1 MGIFSFLTERDWSR
15 NSCEIVAMAF
25 HRHPRENRRSPFN
38 RGWPRNIYVG
48 LVYFGY
54 ILDWEY
60 ICLVD
65 RIKERLGNRN
75 KCVFECYYL
84 SSNSILDEL
93 SAIVF
98 SKQKQTM
105 CINFFVAG

>member
-1 MGIFSFLTERDWSR
+1 
-15 NSCEIVAMAF
+15 MA
-25 HRHPRENRRSPFN
+25 HPRGNRSPFN

-48 LVYFGY
+48 LVYFVF
-54 ILDWEY
+54 

-65 RIKERLGNRN
+65 RLKERLGNRN

-84 SSNSILDEL
+84 SSNSILDKL